1 MSDIT
6 FTHPE
11 VNGVTFTLSADQG
24 QQSSMLT
31 LRGYSDDLK
40 DEFDNPKLLLEV
52 GFPNP

>member
-11 VNGVTFTLSADQG
+11 VNGVTFVLSADEG
-24 QQSSMLT
+24 AHSKMLT